1 MRTIQRIVL
10 AVLVIAV
17 VAAGAVYFAQRA
29 AAGSRELT
37 FSGTIEATETNLPT
51 MLGGQVKEVYVNEG
65 DHIVKGEHLMT
76 LYSPAAS
83 LMENITAPFDGEVL
97 ERLVQPDEF
106 AAPHGTV
113 LVIAA
118 LDTLTLTIYV
128 PEDRYGQFS
137 LGQTLPVT
145 VDSFSGVTFKG
156 TVRFIADKAEFTPR
170 NVQTVEGR
178 KTTVF
183 AVRLELAN
191 PDQALKPGMP
201 ADVHFVLP

>member
-1 MRTIQRIVL
+1 MRTLKRIIPIL
-10 AVLVIAV
+10 IVIALA
-17 VAAGAVYFAQRA
+17 AAGGVYYAQRA
-29 AAGSRELT
+29 AASSREII

-65 DHIVKGEHLMT
+65 DRIVKGEHL
-76 LYSPAAS
+76 LVIYSPAAY
-83 LMENITAPFDGEVL
+83 LRENITAPFDGVVL
-97 ERLVQPDEF
+97 ERLVEPDEF
-106 AAPHGTV
+106 AAPASTV

-128 PEDRYGQFS
+128 PEDRYGQMA
-137 LGQTLPVT
+137 LGQALPVT
-145 VDSFSGVTFKG
+145 VDSFPGTTFNG

-170 NVQTVEGR
+170 NVQTIEGR

-183 AVRLELAN
+183 AVRLSLAN

-201 ADVHFVLP
+201 ADAHFATP